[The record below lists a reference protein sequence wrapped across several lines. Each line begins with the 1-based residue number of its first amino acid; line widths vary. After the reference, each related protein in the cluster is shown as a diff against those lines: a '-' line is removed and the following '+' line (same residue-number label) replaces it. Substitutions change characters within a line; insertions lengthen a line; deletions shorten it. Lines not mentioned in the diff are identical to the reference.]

1 MKSKAEVNERKRRA
15 FDLRLRGLSQEEI
28 ARTLGV
34 TQQAVSSY
42 FNNIEPTDHMTK
54 EKHNEYVDL
63 MVQRL
68 DKMLSVAM
76 KQAIDDG
83 SLPAVDRVIRLEER
97 RAKLLGLDAPTKQI
111 TETAGPRVITII
123 DDIREDE

>member
-68 DKMLSVAM
+68 DKLLSVAM

-97 RAKLLGLDAPTKQI
+97 RAKLLGLDAPTKQD
-111 TETAGPRVITII
+111 TEDNGPRLITLI
-123 DDIREDE
+123 DDIRRKE

>member
-1 MKSKAEVNERKRRA
+1 MKSKAEVNKRKQKA
-15 FDLRLRGLSQEEI
+15 YELRLLGYSQEAI
-28 ARTLGV
+28 AQILKVDQT
-34 TQQAVSSY
+34 TVSRY
-42 FNNIEPTDHMTK
+42 FDVEPTEHMTK

-76 KQAIDDG
+76 KQAIEDG